1 MSKVVSIIIPV
12 FNVEKHIKKSINSI
26 LNQTIYCE
34 DIEVI
39 MVDDCSTDSS
49 GIIIDEYASKY
60 DNFKAI
66 HLDENSGAAGKPRNV
81 GLNIAS
87 SEFVMFLDSDD
98 CFVENAL
105 EVLLNRIVQDDDLNI
120 VLGGYVNIYD
130 KKQEIVL
137 PFKGKADKYF
147 ENTLTEFN
155 LAKINPAIS
164 SKIFRKDFL
173 VENNITFPEG
183 VPGQDL
189 VFFLNSFFNSNK
201 VLSLSNF
208 IVYKR
213 FLRSE
218 GSDKSMSFNLNYNY
232 IVGLI
237 KAYTLTLN
245 VFKENNVNINLA
257 KLILIHHLR
266 FLTNQLLKSQLTKE
280 ELSKLCD
287 SNEFYDFINNDF
299 FNVAT
304 EFRLIFDNMKNDNFD
319 NISLIDYIKYNIEK
333 EIKYQYENISLLF
346 DNIKMDN
353 KKLLSLLHV
362 KDADNIYLK
371 NKNKELYLKLKEV
384 HNSKLWKLKNILS
397 KMS

>member
-1 MSKVVSIIIPV
+1 MSKIVSIIVPV
-12 FNVEKHIKKSINSI
+12 FNVEKHIKKSIDSI
-26 LNQTIYCE
+26 LNQTIYTE
-34 DIEVI
+34 DVEVI
-39 MVDDCSTDSS
+39 LVDDCSTDNSS
-49 GIIIDEYASKY
+49 LIIEEYASKY
-60 DNFKAI
+60 NNFKAI
-66 HLDENSGAAGKPRNV
+66 HLDKNSGAAGKPRNV

-87 SEFVMFLDSDD
+87 SDFVMFLDSDD
-98 CFVENAL
+98 CLVENAL
-105 EVLLNRIVQDDDLNI
+105 EVLLNKIKQDEELHI
-120 VLGGYVNIYD
+120 VLGGYVNIHGE
-130 KKQEIVL
+130 KKETVL
-137 PFKGKADKYF
+137 PFRGNEDIYF
-147 ENTLTEFN
+147 EDTLNALDLVE
-155 LAKINPAIS
+155 INPAIA

-173 VENNITFPEG
+173 IENNITFPEG
-183 VPGQDL
+183 IPGQDL
-189 VFFLNSFFNSNK
+189 VFFLNSFFHSNK

-280 ELSKLCD
+280 ELSRLCD
-287 SNEFYDFINNDF
+287 SDEFYDFINNDF

-319 NISLIDYIKYNIEK
+319 NINLIDYIKYNIEK
-333 EIKYQYENISLLF
+333 EIRYQYENIRLLF
-346 DNIKMDN
+346 DNIKRDN

-384 HNSKLWKLKNILS
+384 HNSRLWKLKNI
-397 KMS
+397 KIK

>member
-1 MSKVVSIIIPV
+1 MSKIVSIIVPV
-12 FNVEKHIKKSINSI
+12 FNVEKHIKKSIDSI
-26 LNQTIYCE
+26 LNQTIYTE
-34 DIEVI
+34 DVEVI
-39 MVDDCSTDSS
+39 LVDDCSTDNSS
-49 GIIIDEYASKY
+49 LIIEEYASKY
-60 DNFKAI
+60 NNFKAI
-66 HLDENSGAAGKPRNV
+66 HLDKNSGAAGKPRNV

-87 SEFVMFLDSDD
+87 SDFVMFLDSDD
-98 CFVENAL
+98 CLVENAL
-105 EVLLNRIVQDDDLNI
+105 EVLLNKIKQDEELHI
-120 VLGGYVNIYD
+120 VLGGYVNIHGE
-130 KKQEIVL
+130 KKETVL
-137 PFKGKADKYF
+137 PFRGNEDIYF
-147 ENTLTEFN
+147 EDTLNALDLVE
-155 LAKINPAIS
+155 INPAIA

-173 VENNITFPEG
+173 IENNITFPEG
-183 VPGQDL
+183 IPGQDL
-189 VFFLNSFFNSNK
+189 VFFLNSFFHSNK

-237 KAYTLTLN
+237 KAYTLTLI

-280 ELSKLCD
+280 ELSRLCD
-287 SNEFYDFINNDF
+287 SDEFYDFINNDF

-319 NISLIDYIKYNIEK
+319 NINLIDYIKYNIEK
-333 EIKYQYENISLLF
+333 EIRYQYENIRLLF
-346 DNIKMDN
+346 DNIKRDN
-353 KKLLSLLHV
+353 KKLLSLLHI

-384 HNSKLWKLKNILS
+384 HNSRLWKLKNI
-397 KMS
+397 KIK

>member
-1 MSKVVSIIIPV
+1 MSKIVSIIVPV
-12 FNVEKHIKKSINSI
+12 FNVEKHIKKSIDSI
-26 LNQTIYCE
+26 LNQTIYTE
-34 DIEVI
+34 DVEVI
-39 MVDDCSTDSS
+39 LVDDCSTDNSS
-49 GIIIDEYASKY
+49 LIIEEYASKY
-60 DNFKAI
+60 NNFKAI
-66 HLDENSGAAGKPRNV
+66 HLDKNSGAAGKPRNV

-87 SEFVMFLDSDD
+87 SDFVMFLDSDD
-98 CFVENAL
+98 CLVENAL
-105 EVLLNRIVQDDDLNI
+105 EVLLNKIKQDEELHI
-120 VLGGYVNIYD
+120 VLGGYVNIHGE
-130 KKQEIVL
+130 KKETVL
-137 PFKGKADKYF
+137 PFRGNEDIYF
-147 ENTLTEFN
+147 EDTLNALDLVE
-155 LAKINPAIS
+155 INPAIA

-173 VENNITFPEG
+173 IENNITFPEG
-183 VPGQDL
+183 IPGQDL
-189 VFFLNSFFNSNK
+189 VFFLNSFFHSNK

-237 KAYTLTLN
+237 KAYTLTLI

-280 ELSKLCD
+280 ELSRLCD
-287 SNEFYDFINNDF
+287 SDEFYDFINNDF

-319 NISLIDYIKYNIEK
+319 NINLIDYIKYNIEK
-333 EIKYQYENISLLF
+333 EIRYQYENIRLLF
-346 DNIKMDN
+346 DNIKRDN

-384 HNSKLWKLKNILS
+384 HNSRLWKLKNI
-397 KMS
+397 KIK